1 MSPEE
6 PELAAVERASY
17 LGETRIGRNEACW
30 CGSGRKYK
38 WCHLGKP
45 TLARLADR
53 TDWIVAKAVGYLRR
67 QGARAWGDVL
77 AVTFARSDGVGGDT
91 TERALSDPITLDLV
105 LHEGGW
111 FASFLAERGPLLPE
125 DEALLA
131 TSWLLTDRSIY
142 EVVSTRPGRG
152 LMLKD
157 LRNAEEV
164 EVRERTLSAETY
176 PGQLVCGHVVPDGV
190 GHRMVGGVFRVATG
204 TEASLLDLLDRGDPE
219 AIAGWVARLE
229 RPPELRNREQEETVL
244 CKVVLE
250 VPSEASARQALD
262 RLYDQ
267 AEEAGTWTES
277 FALSPDERI
286 DRAMLHLEGNE
297 LSLQTNSE
305 ERADRVLTALKAAI
319 PPLRV
324 VSDERKGLEELRR
337 SLPPGS
343 PTSPPVVVPPE
354 VHEQIQA
361 QLEKHWCDEAVPA
374 LAGMTPRQ
382 AAADPTRSEALVR
395 LLREFEEIDRNLP
408 EEGIVMRP
416 ARLRE
421 MLGLA

>member
-1 MSPEE
+1 
-6 PELAAVERASY
+6 
-17 LGETRIGRNEACW
+17 
-30 CGSGRKYK
+30 
-38 WCHLGKP
+38 
-45 TLARLADR
+45 
-53 TDWIVAKAVGYLRR
+53 
-67 QGARAWGDVL
+67 
-77 AVTFARSDGVGGDT
+77 
-91 TERALSDPITLDLV
+91 
-105 LHEGGW
+105 
-111 FASFLAERGPLLPE
+111 
-125 DEALLA
+125 
-131 TSWLLTDRSIY
+131 
-142 EVVSTRPGRG
+142 
-152 LMLKD
+152 
-157 LRNAEEV
+157 
-164 EVRERTLSAETY
+164 
-176 PGQLVCGHVVPDGV
+176 
-190 GHRMVGGVFRVATG
+190 VFRVATG
-204 TEASLLDLLDRGDPE
+204 TEASLLDLLDRGDPA

-229 RPPELRNREQEETVL
+229 RPPELRNRDQEETVL

-250 VPSEASARQALD
+250 VPSEASARQTLD

-354 VHEQIQA
+354 VREQIQA